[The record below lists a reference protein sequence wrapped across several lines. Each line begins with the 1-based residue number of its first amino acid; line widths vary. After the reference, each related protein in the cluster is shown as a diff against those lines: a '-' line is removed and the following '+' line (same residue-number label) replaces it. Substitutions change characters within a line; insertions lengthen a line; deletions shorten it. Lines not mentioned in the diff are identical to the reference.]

1 MEKPI
6 ERDTYPEVT
15 MECRGKEIAKEI
27 LDYGEQN
34 HNDERREFML
44 AALFAS
50 LALAVTTDLA
60 KDDYLVIA
68 AAYFDNMRTHKKRI
82 SL

>member
-1 MEKPI
+1 MVSKI
-6 ERDTYPEVT
+6 ITT
-15 MECRGKEIAKEI
+15 SAAI
-27 LDYGEQN
+27 N
-34 HNDERREFML
+34 TL

-60 KDDYLVIA
+60 KYDYLVIA